1 MNETTTPARPASA
14 SLFAR
19 LLFGLPTLLIVLAL
33 GGLTFLG
40 HQSGWKLPSF
50 AHLFGNSNEEKTDW
64 CKEHSVPESQCVECK
79 PELLPQKSFG
89 WCAKHGVHECP
100 WCHPEVAQLN
110 TIPVITPADLERAE
124 RALKFADRPKNDA
137 KCTLHTRRI
146 QFASREA
153 MDKQGIVPDSVW
165 RALIEE
171 KVIANGEIGYD
182 QTLLASLSA
191 QLSGKVWRVE
201 KELGQEVKKDDV
213 LALVDAIEV
222 GKAKGEFRQALGQV
236 DLHSKTVEGL
246 KPAVQQGTI
255 SEIRFREAE
264 TELRKAQIQLATAQE
279 TLHNLGL
286 PVRLED
292 LAGKPLDEIGRRIQ
306 FLGLPD
312 SILRTLDPRTTTA
325 NLIPVRAPLDGVVVM
340 RKAVV
345 GEMVDPT
352 RPLFVVA
359 DPRQMWLTL
368 HLRLEDTRLV
378 DLNQPVRFQ
387 ADGSSEVVA
396 GKVAWISTAVD
407 ERTRTVEVRANLE
420 NLKGRLRANTFGA
433 GTIVL
438 RVEEKAIVV
447 PNEAVHWDGNCHVVF
462 VYDRNSIGPDA
473 PKIFHVRSVRI
484 GARDEKNTE
493 IIAGAIPR
501 EMIAVKNS
509 GVLRAQLLKSNLG
522 AG

>member
-1 MNETTTPARPASA
+1 MNDTITPAKAESSP
-14 SLFAR
+14 LFAR

-33 GGLTFLG
+33 GGIAFLG

-50 AHLFGNSNEEKTDW
+50 SHLVGGGNEETPDW
-64 CKEHSVPESQCVECK
+64 CEEHSVPESICVECK

-100 WCHPEVAQLN
+100 FDHPEVAQLKS
-110 TIPVITPADLERAE
+110 PAVITLADLAQAE
-124 RALKFADRPKNDA
+124 RALKFADRSQNAA

-146 QFASREA
+146 QFASKEA
-153 MDKQGIVPDSVW
+153 MDKQGIEPDSVW
-165 RALIEE
+165 RARIEE
-171 KVIANGEIGYD
+171 KVTANGEIGYD
-182 QTLLASLSA
+182 QTRLASLSA
-191 QLSGKVWRVE
+191 QLPGKVWRVE

-236 DLHSKTVEGL
+236 DLHTRIVEGYKQAL
-246 KPAVQQGTI
+246 QDKLINEV
-255 SEIRFREAE
+255 RFREAE

-279 TLHNLGL
+279 ALHNLGL

-292 LAGKPLDEIGRRIQ
+292 LAGKSLDEIGRRIQ

-312 SILRTLDPRTTTA
+312 SIIRTLDPRTTTA
-325 NLIPVRAPLDGVVVM
+325 NLIPLRAPLDGVVVT

-345 GEMVDPT
+345 GEVVDPS

-368 HLRLEDTRLV
+368 HLRQEDTRLV
-378 DLNQPVRFQ
+378 ALNQPVRFQ

-396 GKVAWISTAVD
+396 GKVIWISTAVD
-407 ERTRTVEVRANLE
+407 DRTRTVDVRANLE
-420 NLKGRLRANTFGA
+420 NLKGRLRANTFGT

-447 PNEAVHWDGNCHVVF
+447 PNEAVHWEGNCHVVF
-462 VYDRNSIGPDA
+462 VYDKNSYGPDA
-473 PKIFHVRSVRI
+473 LKVFHPRSVRI
-484 GARDEKNTE
+484 GARDERNTE
-493 IIAGAIPR
+493 IIAGVIPG

-509 GVLRAQLLKSNLG
+509 SILRAQLLKSNLG